1 MIWARPEQTGPI
13 RRAVER
19 AGVSIVGAGCPDPT
33 RGSEVAAALGCD
45 HIDDLRRMLSAE
57 SPDLVL
63 LADPGGFGDR
73 DLETDLVAL
82 QQAHSRETAVATL
95 EPIPAEATVV
105 SGTSWSDSL
114 QSGALSQFV
123 QQVPLLRHTRV
134 IEELAA
140 SLETFGRIRS
150 MSCSLMSPAILGS
163 LGARLFDT
171 MDLVRTLVGVPETID
186 ASYAAASS
194 RAGLHELPG
203 QSLRGLHGIL
213 TIHARMPDG
222 RGAIVQVSDQAGRS
236 TLAMNLVGAEG
247 NIELTDRGFTRY
259 DADGAEIDACVIERD
274 AGTDPTE
281 ARLSEQL
288 IQLCSGVASTTRA
301 PVDHASV
308 LAMGHTTLLSA
319 RTGQGETPETIRRLL
334 MEV

>member
-1 MIWARPEQTGPI
+1 MVWARSEQTGSI
-13 RRAVER
+13 GRAVGG
-19 AGVSIVGAGCPDPT
+19 AGVAIVGAGCPDPT
-33 RGSEVAAALGCD
+33 RGAEVASALGCD
-45 HIDDLRRMLSAE
+45 HVDDLRHMLSAE

-73 DLETDLVAL
+73 DLESDLVAL
-82 QQAHSRETAVATL
+82 QYAHSREIAVATL

-105 SGTSWSDSL
+105 SGTSWTDSL
-114 QSGALSQFV
+114 QSGAIAQFV
-123 QQVPLLRHTRV
+123 QQVPLLRHARV
-134 IEELAA
+134 IEELTAT
-140 SLETFGRIRS
+140 LETFGRIRS
-150 MSCSLMSPAILGS
+150 MSCSLMSPATLGS

-186 ASYAAASS
+186 ASYAAAKS
-194 RAGLHELPG
+194 RPGLHELPG

-222 RGAIVQVSDQAGRS
+222 RGSIIQVSDQAGRS
-236 TLAMNLVGAEG
+236 TLSMNLIGAEG
-247 NIELTDRGFTRY
+247 NISLTDRGFTRY
-259 DADGAEIDACVIERD
+259 DARGTAIDSCEIGDDE
-274 AGTDPTE
+274 TDPTE
-281 ARLSEQL
+281 ARLREQL
-288 IQLCSGVASTTRA
+288 IQLCSGVANTTRA

-308 LAMGHTTLLSA
+308 LAMGHTALLSA

>member
-1 MIWARPEQTGPI
+1 MVWARPEQADPI

-19 AGVSIVGAGCPDPT
+19 AGISIVGAGCPDPT
-33 RGSEVAAALGCD
+33 RGGEVAQSLACE

-63 LADPGGFGDR
+63 LADPGSFGDR

-95 EPIPAEATVV
+95 EPIPAEATMV
-105 SGTSWSDSL
+105 SGTSWTDSL

-123 QQVPLLRHTRV
+123 QQVPLLRHARV
-134 IEELAA
+134 LEELAS

-150 MSCSLMSPAILGS
+150 MSCSLMTPSVLGS

-171 MDLVRTLVGVPETID
+171 MDLVRTFVGVPETID
-186 ASYAAASS
+186 ASYASGSS
-194 RAGLHELPG
+194 RPGLHELPG
-203 QSLRGLHGIL
+203 QSLRGLHGVL
-213 TIHARMPDG
+213 TVHARMPDG
-222 RGAIVQVSDQAGRS
+222 RGAIVQISDQAGRS
-236 TLAMNLVGAEG
+236 TLSMNLIGAEG
-247 NIELTDRGFTRY
+247 NIQLTDRGFTRY
-259 DADGAEIDACVIERD
+259 DASGAEIDSCVIELD

-288 IQLCSGVASTTRA
+288 IQVCSGVASTTRA

-308 LAMGHTTLLSA
+308 LAMGHTALLSA